1 MKEETLL
8 TGTHPNI
15 MYLWQLAALDMLQLR
30 NAAAHLQDAVF
41 KHNSSIQT
49 SQRGCARSADH
60 SNAANAHM
68 SSSNLV
74 PVTRL

>member
-15 MYLWQLAALDMLQLR
+15 MYLWQLAALNMLQLR
-30 NAAAHLQDAVF
+30 NAAAHLEDAVS
-41 KHNSSIQT
+41 KHNSSIHT
-49 SQRGCARSADH
+49 SQRGCARSADY
-60 SNAANAHM
+60 SNAANAM